1 MTLLEYFNQQFDL
14 CAKNLMG
21 HTKNPVYYFG
31 FEDGFE
37 AAIEIFST
45 HETMKPLIE
54 EFRKQKAEQKM
65 ELGSQYESLKKDSL

>member
-1 MTLLEYFNQQFDL
+1 MTLLEYFDQQFEL
-14 CAKNLMG
+14 CSKHLLG

-37 AAIEIFST
+37 AALEIFST

-65 ELGSQYESLKKDSL
+65 SHSETLTKEKL